1 MCARFGPAPRALTQ
15 QRTTQLAASL
25 HFSGT
30 TAAELSNLLQRVT
43 DGHWGSGRWAEL
55 LAGACAYVVI
65 RQNRRAL
72 ACCAP
77 LTRSART
84 DALACGC
91 AQACGHAA
99 RSGLRR
105 ELRRL
110 RGGPLR
116 AARCGAPRR
125 ATSGR

>member
-1 MCARFGPAPRALTQ
+1 MQRRA
-15 QRTTQLAASL
+15 TQLAASL

-30 TAAELSNLLQRVT
+30 AAAELSNLLQRVT

-65 RQNRRAL
+65 RQNRHAL
-72 ACCAP
+72 AAQRFIHLSAP
-77 LTRSART
+77 TLTPG
-84 DALACGC
+84 GC
-91 AQACGHAA
+91 AQARGHAA
-99 RSGLRR
+99 RGCIRS

-116 AARCGAPRR
+116 AAHRGAPRR
-125 ATSGR
+125 AASCG